1 MIRLRIVV
9 LLAFLALGLSA
20 ASAQA
25 AEPLDIH
32 VFAGQALLNAK
43 FPNNDIVRAAFI
55 PRLLGAWR
63 DPASFR
69 IIPHQI
75 DSFEQFR
82 RQVAEFPPDEG
93 RPRLLVAMLSAP
105 VLNAAA
111 TQRMLA
117 IAGINQPY
125 ETIDE
130 LLKGRDKM
138 RRDRIAWLP
147 LGWVLWSSFDAI
159 RPPGGCAPTFNWTT
173 CAEQSGPNAYLLTQ
187 RAGDRGW
194 PIYGAAIIAPNDK
207 PAPDNPDADAL
218 MDWLATPA
226 ASTFLA
232 QDFAVVPNPTI
243 RPNRAITFK
252 LFDGPTEIATSYD
265 SPNPLPRPAV
275 DPISGLFNACGR
287 NTTCPNYLAPPG
299 TDATMRARVS
309 AALGD

>member
-1 MIRLRIVV
+1 MIRLLAILL
-9 LLAFLALGLSA
+9 LLAGHAV
-20 ASAQA
+20 A

-43 FPNNDIVRAAFI
+43 APITLSGNTVPRIAFI

-75 DSFEQFR
+75 DNFEQFR
-82 RQVAEFPPDEG
+82 RLVAEFPPDEG
-93 RPRLLVAMLSAP
+93 HPRLLLALLSAP

-117 IAGINQPY
+117 IAGTNQPY

-194 PIYGAAIIAPNDK
+194 PLYGAAIIAPNDK